1 MPQPLILI
9 VDDDSPH
16 RSMLRTVLR
25 GWGYAV
31 EEAEDGAAAVE
42 QVRARAFDAVL
53 TDVRMAR
60 LDGIAAL
67 REIREWNP
75 SIPVPI
81 MTAWSSVQNAVDA
94 LRLGAYDY
102 LTKPLELDEL
112 KLALERAL
120 DHTRLAR
127 ESQEPGRAQSEASSL
142 LLGRSEA
149 MRELVE
155 MVETVAPTEATVLV
169 SGESGTGKEL
179 VARAI
184 QAASTRRDKPFVT
197 INCAALAE
205 NLLESELFG
214 HEKGAF
220 TGADRRREGRF
231 VQAHGGTL
239 FLDEIGEMP
248 LSLQAKLLRVLQQG
262 EVQRVGCDE
271 TIKVDVRV
279 IAATNRVLADEVA
292 AGRFRED
299 LFYRLNAI
307 HIRVPPLRSRPE
319 DIELLAQHF
328 LDSYNRQL
336 GKQNNGISPEAMELL
351 KTYHWPGNVRE
362 LEHTIEAALNLTDGS
377 RELRVEDIPAY
388 FFSPAGA
395 PAAGSGG
402 ANARSVPNV
411 PLRDAVADY
420 ERGLIRQALQ
430 EAKGNIDRAAALL
443 QIPRTTLYSRMSKL
457 GLR

>member
-42 QVRARAFDAVL
+42 QVKARAFDAVL

-75 SIPVPI
+75 SIPVLI

-179 VARAI
+179 VANAVH
-184 QAASTRRDKPFVT
+184 AHSRRSGKPFVAL
-197 INCAALAE
+197 NCAAIPEALM
-205 NLLESELFG
+205 ESEIFG
-214 HEKGAF
+214 YDAGAF
-220 TGADRRREGRF
+220 SGANPRGKKGLMET
-231 VQAHGGTL
+231 AHGGTL
-239 FLDEIGEMP
+239 FLDEIADMP
-248 LSLQAKLLRVLQQG
+248 VSLQAKLLRALQ
-262 EVQRVGCDE
+262 ERSFLRVGGKTPCR
-271 TIKVDVRV
+271 VDVRI
-279 IAATNRVLADEVA
+279 IAAANRSLRELVE

-299 LFYRLNAI
+299 LYFRLNVFPL
-307 HIRVPPLRSRPE
+307 RVPPLRERTGDVRLLTGFFLNQFSVSTGR
-319 DIELLAQHF
+319 ILHITSELLNWF
-328 LDSYNRQL
+328 ENYR
-336 GKQNNGISPEAMELL
+336 
-351 KTYHWPGNVRE
+351 WPGNIRE
-362 LEHTIEAALNLTDGS
+362 LKNFIEYGVNFCENGVLDL
-377 RELRVEDIPAY
+377 ELMRHRFETAQP
-388 FFSPAGA
+388 
-395 PAAGSGG
+395 GSGG
-402 ANARSVPNV
+402 PARGFRSEHVFP
-411 PLRDAVADY
+411 PDSLHASLA
-420 ERGLIRQALQ
+420 EKGRGM
-430 EAKGNIDRAAALL
+430 EAKRLLAAEMGISLA
-443 QIPRTTLYSRMSKL
+443 TLYRRLHEEKRKL
-457 GLR
+457 GIL

>member
-42 QVRARAFDAVL
+42 QVKARAFDAVL

-75 SIPVPI
+75 SIPVLI

-94 LRLGAYDY
+94 LRLGACDY

-299 LFYRLNAI
+299 LFYRLNVI
-307 HIRVPPLRSRPE
+307 GLEVPPLRARRE
-319 DIELLAQHF
+319 DIPLLASTF
-328 LDSYNRQL
+328 LERHAAANRKTIKGFTPQ
-336 GKQNNGISPEAMELL
+336 AMDAMLR
-351 KTYHWPGNVRE
+351 YGWPGNVRE
-362 LEHTIEAALNLTDGS
+362 LENAVERAVILSGGEYIAERALPLAVQNAPVPDAEGEELALGSMSLEDVERKAIEATL
-377 RELRVEDIPAY
+377 RETEDNK
-388 FFSPAGA
+388 SE
-395 PAAGSGG
+395 AARRLG
-402 ANARSVPNV
+402 
-411 PLRDAVADY
+411 
-420 ERGLIRQALQ
+420 IT
-430 EAKGNIDRAAALL
+430 RA
-443 QIPRTTLYSRMSKL
+443 TLHSKL
-457 GLR
+457 KKYGLD

>member
-75 SIPVPI
+75 SIPVLI

-299 LFYRLNAI
+299 LFYRLNVI
-307 HIRVPPLRSRPE
+307 GLEVPPLRARRE
-319 DIELLAQHF
+319 DIPLLASTF
-328 LDSYNRQL
+328 LERHAAANRKTIKGFTPQ
-336 GKQNNGISPEAMELL
+336 AMDAMLR
-351 KTYHWPGNVRE
+351 YGWPGNVRE
-362 LEHTIEAALNLTDGS
+362 LENA
-377 RELRVEDIPAY
+377 VERAVIL
-388 FFSPAGA
+388 
-395 PAAGSGG
+395 SGG
-402 ANARSVPNV
+402 AAGRTERARSGCRRRGAGAWVH
-411 PLRDAVADY
+411 VAGR
-420 ERGLIRQALQ
+420 RGTQ
-430 EAKGNIDRAAALL
+430 GH
-443 QIPRTTLYSRMSKL
+443 
-457 GLR
+457 

>member
-42 QVRARAFDAVL
+42 QVKARAFDAVL

-75 SIPVPI
+75 SIPVLI

-179 VARAI
+179 VANAVH
-184 QAASTRRDKPFVT
+184 AHSRRSGKPFVAL
-197 INCAALAE
+197 NCAAIPEALM
-205 NLLESELFG
+205 ESEIFG
-214 HEKGAF
+214 YDAGAF
-220 TGADRRREGRF
+220 SGANPRGKKGLMET
-231 VQAHGGTL
+231 AHGGTL
-239 FLDEIGEMP
+239 FLDEIADMP
-248 LSLQAKLLRVLQQG
+248 VSLQAKLLRALQ
-262 EVQRVGCDE
+262 ERSFLRVGGKTPCR
-271 TIKVDVRV
+271 VDVRI
-279 IAATNRVLADEVA
+279 IAAANRSLRELVE

-299 LFYRLNAI
+299 LYFRLNVFPL
-307 HIRVPPLRSRPE
+307 RVPPLRERTGDVRLLTGFFLNQFSVSTGR
-319 DIELLAQHF
+319 ILHITSELLNWF
-328 LDSYNRQL
+328 ENYR
-336 GKQNNGISPEAMELL
+336 
-351 KTYHWPGNVRE
+351 WPGNIRE
-362 LEHTIEAALNLTDGS
+362 LKNFIEYGVNFCENGVLDL
-377 RELRVEDIPAY
+377 ELMRHRFETAQP
-388 FFSPAGA
+388 
-395 PAAGSGG
+395 GSGG
-402 ANARSVPNV
+402 PARGFRSEHVFP
-411 PLRDAVADY
+411 PDSLHARLA
-420 ERGLIRQALQ
+420 EKGRGM
-430 EAKGNIDRAAALL
+430 EAKRLLAAEMGISLA
-443 QIPRTTLYSRMSKL
+443 TLYRRLHEEKRKL
-457 GLR
+457 GIL